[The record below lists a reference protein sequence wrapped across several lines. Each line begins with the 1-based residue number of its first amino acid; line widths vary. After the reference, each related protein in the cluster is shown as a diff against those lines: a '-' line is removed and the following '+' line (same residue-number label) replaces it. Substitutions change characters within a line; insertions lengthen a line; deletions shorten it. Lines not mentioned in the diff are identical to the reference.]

1 MEHIWEHSTR
11 RCSHLA
17 LRWKHEIWDASWEF
31 SQRQQVDK
39 DPVLNILN
47 RIFQGIVS
55 KPPDFLRVEFGFQT
69 SQVEGEAW
77 NNHWLVVWNMN
88 GLWLSIILGMECHHP
103 NWRIHSIIFQRGRYT
118 NYQIKLSGFDLHP
131 MLKPQLLRVVQWWLM
146 EALMVNRHT
155 CGIFWGVPKSWI
167 LPTIGKLWT
176 TSFNEV
182 YWIFLRNAQNTLNW
196 AIGISLRIIDPA
208 TRSLAIYEITFG
220 IPSWAPS
227 GFWKLG

>member
-39 DPVLNILN
+39 DPVLN
-47 RIFQGIVS
+47 RIFQGIGS

-88 GLWLSIILGMECHHP
+88 GLWLSIQLGMSSSQLTFTP
-103 NWRIHSIIFQRGRYT
+103 SFFRGVG
-118 NYQIKLSGFDLHP
+118 S
-131 MLKPQLLRVVQWWLM
+131 
-146 EALMVNRHT
+146 
-155 CGIFWGVPKSWI
+155 
-167 LPTIGKLWT
+167 T
-176 TSFNEV
+176 TRS
-182 YWIFLRNAQNTLNW
+182 NW
-196 AIGISLRIIDPA
+196 AALICIQCSNRNSSELSNDG
-208 TRSLAIYEITFG
+208 
-220 IPSWAPS
+220 SWRRLWW
-227 GFWKLG
+227 GFMPHLWDFLGSS